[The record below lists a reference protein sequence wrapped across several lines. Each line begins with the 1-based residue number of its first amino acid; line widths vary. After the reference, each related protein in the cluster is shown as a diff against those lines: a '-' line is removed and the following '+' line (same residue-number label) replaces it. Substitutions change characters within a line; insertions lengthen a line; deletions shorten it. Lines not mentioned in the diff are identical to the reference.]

1 MIEPTASSISSC
13 SEKKKERGYK
23 CLAILSS
30 FLVQSTYVDYISML
44 TALRCY
50 LSIKIL
56 YVIKLFTAQRTKQKF
71 SYEKWLLDAFQVM
84 LVDLKC
90 S

>member
-50 LSIKIL
+50 LSIKFYML
-56 YVIKLFTAQRTKQKF
+56 SNCSLHNELNKSL
-71 SYEKWLLDAFQVM
+71 VM
-84 LVDLKC
+84 RSGYWMLSK
-90 S
+90 